1 MKFISQVA
9 LVRRAPSAALPALAF
24 FLLGGKVKAISQA
37 PLFWSR
43 LSFSIFAQYCNVIL
57 SFPFFFP
64 TGKGAKK
71 LGKKRC
77 EKTRVEDKL
86 LQELIYLFNVE
97 VCPLCVTHILS
108 FRLLLFFSP
117 FSICYL
123 YAYIYNTI
131 TTYLHVNS
139 PRIYRYILTS
149 KTVGK
154 ISNLDL

>member
-9 LVRRAPSAALPALAF
+9 LVRAPSAALPGLAF

-57 SFPFFFP
+57 SFSIFFP

-97 VCPLCVTHILS
+97 VCPLCVK
-108 FRLLLFFSP
+108 
-117 FSICYL
+117 
-123 YAYIYNTI
+123 
-131 TTYLHVNS
+131 
-139 PRIYRYILTS
+139 RIRAVEPDGS
-149 KTVGK
+149 EE
-154 ISNLDL
+154 

>member
-1 MKFISQVA
+1 MCDSTYYLVKWADKKISRVGWIFIWNSF
-9 LVRRAPSAALPALAF
+9 LKLRSCAPSAALPALAF

-57 SFPFFFP
+57 SFPFFF

-97 VCPLCVTHILS
+97 VCPLCVK
-108 FRLLLFFSP
+108 
-117 FSICYL
+117 
-123 YAYIYNTI
+123 
-131 TTYLHVNS
+131 
-139 PRIYRYILTS
+139 RIRAVKPDGS
-149 KTVGK
+149 EE
-154 ISNLDL
+154 

>member
-1 MKFISQVA
+1 MNFYLKFISQVA
-9 LVRRAPSAALPALAF
+9 LVRAPSAALPVLAF

-57 SFPFFFP
+57 SFSIFFP

-97 VCPLCVTHILS
+97 VCPLCVK
-108 FRLLLFFSP
+108 
-117 FSICYL
+117 
-123 YAYIYNTI
+123 
-131 TTYLHVNS
+131 
-139 PRIYRYILTS
+139 RIRAVEPDGS
-149 KTVGK
+149 EE
-154 ISNLDL
+154 

>member
-97 VCPLCVTHILS
+97 VCPLCVK
-108 FRLLLFFSP
+108 
-117 FSICYL
+117 
-123 YAYIYNTI
+123 
-131 TTYLHVNS
+131 
-139 PRIYRYILTS
+139 RIRAVGPDGAGEKKRSRRKERMCVTQSGQTS
-149 KTVGK
+149 TLKR
-154 ISNLDL
+154 